1 MNHLAGSSLGRSGC
15 ECDAYC
21 MGIEDRMRYFGMSLR
36 GSGRG
41 ECVTKVRVKDVMQ
54 GKWSEGQE
62 RVVYAGRTAVE
73 LVLGGNDGGRRM

>member
-1 MNHLAGSSLGRSGC
+1 MKHLAGSSLGRSGH
-15 ECDAYC
+15 ECGAYC

-36 GSGRG
+36 DSGRG

-62 RVVYAGRTAVE
+62 RVVYTVNFWN
-73 LVLGGNDGGRRM
+73 VDDSWGNVA